1 MLVLYVE
8 SWFSHSTL
16 FPVHTNLSN
25 FNVISNN
32 EIVFTIMFVKIMEFS
47 LEFKLHKQTDFSALA
62 RFDFDFLDLPLVKF
76 FTSIPAA

>member
-16 FPVHTNLSN
+16 FPVH
-25 FNVISNN
+25 VISNN